1 MKTQKYRP
9 VILTSL
15 ILFTYMFVVPAVAI
29 SAEMTPS
36 SLVFDDATY
45 TVEVE
50 KVHQKLHMLYG
61 EASDRSLALGQ
72 REKAK
77 REFFKVSQDLNK
89 KMHSRVMSLNVKEGA
104 ALSHTDILLSTHLL
118 LMTADMLTT
127 MQQDIWENDPGLLS
141 SD

>member
-1 MKTQKYRP
+1 MNTQKYRP
-9 VILTSL
+9 VILTAL
-15 ILFTYMFVVPAVAI
+15 ILFTYMFIVPEVAI

-45 TVEVE
+45 TEE
-50 KVHQKLHMLYG
+50 IDKAHQKLHSLYG
-61 EASDRSLALGQ
+61 EATDKSLALGQ

-89 KMHSRVMSLNVKEGA
+89 AMHSRVMRLNVKEGA

-127 MQQDIWENDPGLLS
+127 MQQDIWENDPSMLS
-141 SD
+141 SN

>member
-50 KVHQKLHMLYG
+50 KAHQKLHMLYG

-77 REFFKVSQDLNK
+77 REFFKVSQGLNK